1 MNGKASKPKSS
12 AVSMLLAGILIGIL
26 YWVVDT
32 IFYFF
37 TTSTP
42 EILPS
47 LMKLSGTK
55 EVWQRIIVL
64 CFLAIFGSHVQY
76 TTKKQRKAEEVLH
89 ETEERY
95 REVVENST
103 DAIVSIDE
111 KMQVVQWNRAASRL
125 FGFTKEMMM
134 GNPVEILIPEKFKQQ
149 HREGCKRFLDTG
161 EAVFVGRS
169 AELEGLRKDGSTVP
183 IEISLSA
190 STNGGSRTITAI
202 IRETTE
208 RKKALDALRESEEKY
223 RSLFEESKDA
233 VMIWTAEGKIL
244 GVNQAALEIFGWRV
258 EDMIGAEISG
268 IYSERSDLESF
279 QSKLNQEGAVREH
292 ELRLKKSD
300 GTMMECLMTAS
311 VRKGKDG
318 VVRGYQGIVRDVTQQ
333 KHNEKEL
340 KRTLE
345 TLNKSIGGITQA
357 MSSIVESRDPYTAG
371 HQRRV
376 ADLAKSIA
384 QEMGLSQDQVDAVRL
399 AGVLHDIGKIAVP
412 AEILT
417 NPGKLT
423 GKAFALIKD
432 HPQTGYDILHEI
444 EFPFRVAEIILQ
456 HHESVN
462 GTGYPRGISG
472 NNIMMEAR
480 ILTVAD
486 VVEAMASHRPYRPS
500 LGLDRALEEIQ
511 ENSGILYDTTVVNAC
526 VKLFKERDYKII

>member
-1 MNGKASKPKSS
+1 
-12 AVSMLLAGILIGIL
+12 
-26 YWVVDT
+26 
-32 IFYFF
+32 
-37 TTSTP
+37 
-42 EILPS
+42 
-47 LMKLSGTK
+47 
-55 EVWQRIIVL
+55 
-64 CFLAIFGSHVQY
+64 
-76 TTKKQRKAEEVLH
+76 
-89 ETEERY
+89 
-95 REVVENST
+95 
-103 DAIVSIDE
+103 
-111 KMQVVQWNRAASRL
+111 
-125 FGFTKEMMM
+125 
-134 GNPVEILIPEKFKQQ
+134 
-149 HREGCKRFLDTG
+149 
-161 EAVFVGRS
+161 
-169 AELEGLRKDGSTVP
+169 
-183 IEISLSA
+183 
-190 STNGGSRTITAI
+190 
-202 IRETTE
+202 
-208 RKKALDALRESEEKY
+208 
-223 RSLFEESKDA
+223 
-233 VMIWTAEGKIL
+233 
-244 GVNQAALEIFGWRV
+244 
-258 EDMIGAEISG
+258 
-268 IYSERSDLESF
+268 
-279 QSKLNQEGAVREH
+279 
-292 ELRLKKSD
+292 
-300 GTMMECLMTAS
+300 MTAS